1 MKKILIIGYFFLF
14 VNLRFLQKMY
24 MKKISILLLAFIAMF
39 QIAQAQ
45 KGFHLI
51 AKGGVNYG
59 KIKGQ
64 NFKDGYNL
72 GYHVG
77 GSIEFDFTNAIGIQ
91 PEVLLSQVSISGN
104 SAAPMPTQDS
114 KLNYLSIPILLRINL
129 GKVFTINLGPEYS
142 ILMSQEKTFVN
153 NAGDAFKNGNF
164 SAVAGFQLNLK
175 TFRAHARYNIGLSDI
190 NELGNAD
197 NYKSEQIQVGI
208 GIKLF

>member
-1 MKKILIIGYFFLF
+1 
-14 VNLRFLQKMY
+14 

-39 QIAQAQ
+39 QVAQAQ

-64 NFKDGYNL
+64 SFKDGYNL

-77 GSIEFDFTNAIGIQ
+77 GSIEWDFTKAIGIQ